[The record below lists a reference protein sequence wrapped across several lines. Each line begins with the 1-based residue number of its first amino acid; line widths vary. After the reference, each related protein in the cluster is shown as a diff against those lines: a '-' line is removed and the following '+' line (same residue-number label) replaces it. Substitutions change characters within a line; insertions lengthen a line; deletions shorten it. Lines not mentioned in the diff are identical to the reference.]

1 MLERWQKKLTFP
13 ATWATDGSKRRFFG
27 FSIEQHAVDPSGNK
41 SRGLEASLEAQ
52 SGPPTTARPG
62 WLLVAFWTRLGESTG
77 GKTVEHWSR
86 VVLEGV
92 AHADTVSSKRVICVE
107 RGRGSLW
114 MGEITR
120 AAAVGADR
128 AQKP

>member
-62 WLLVAFWTRLGESTG
+62 WLLVAFWTRLGESMG

-86 VVLEGV
+86 VVLEV
-92 AHADTVSSKRVICVE
+92 WPTLTRSHLSVSYAS
-107 RGRGSLW
+107 SA
-114 MGEITR
+114 GEDLCGW
-120 AAAVGADR
+120 A
-128 AQKP
+128 K